1 MVRLT
6 ERNPLGHQIV
16 RQLGGVGVAPLRRR
30 HGALAIDLQIDQH
43 QRRHVEAVVPGVE
56 GIEQPLFV
64 FLHVLV
70 VGQRQRLQA
79 HQHAHLGADHPAGL
93 ATDQL
98 QRIRVLL
105 LRHQRRAGSDRIGE
119 LDKTRLAGVVE
130 DKVFGKARQVGH
142 GKGRHVHQLHHV
154 IPI

>member
-1 MVRLT
+1 MVRLA
-6 ERNPLGHQIV
+6 ERDALGHQIV
-16 RQLGGVGVAPLRRR
+16 RQLGGVGVAALGRRL
-30 HGALAIDLQIDQH
+30 GAIAIDIQIDQH

-56 GIEQPLFV
+56 GIEQPLLV

-79 HQHAHLGADHPAGL
+79 HQHAQLGTDHPAGL

-105 LRHQRRAGSDRIGE
+105 LRHQRRAGSDRIGK
-119 LDKTRLAGVVE
+119 LHKARLAGVVE
-130 DKVFGKARQVGH
+130 DEVFGKARQVGH
-142 GKGRHVHQLHHV
+142 GQRRHVHQLHHV